1 MKKLMI
7 AAASAAMIGGAFADG
22 VAQVYDFTAT
32 VKTTAC
38 SGKSAKD
45 VCGDTVYYRQQI
57 TQKLYGKF
65 WGCGCE
71 VIACPDNYAI
81 DKAEENGFV
90 FWTTTKLGGAFEDAD
105 MQWSLLQRLGKKG
118 ENVEGFFG
126 LTLIDDGDAVALLSG
141 AGYGTAKIYCDDE
154 DKNYIK
160 SMSGNVVGYWD
171 ASADPIATGCYY
183 CGDVDEC
190 TVFAFCSCV
199 SEDNDLAAVFGTF
212 TLKYNSSQTKSVS
225 AGKSISEVAF
235 KKNAAVLAVLNA
247 TDDDDDDDDDDD
259 TVAKLEEKYAEAK
272 AAYDDLK
279 QGAAECTEGKALAAT
294 VATAMTVYNNAET
307 AENEAR
313 AAIPT
318 DAGGV
323 TGADAYKAAVEQLA
337 AVKANPASSS
347 NQIADAEEAVTNA
360 KNDLPGDK
368 VTTVVNAVDTWQ
380 AKQAL
385 TAAANEAKVAAEAD
399 LSAWNSSGYAAAL
412 ADAAEKVNNLYI
424 ACLIAGGDCE

>member
-1 MKKLMI
+1 
-7 AAASAAMIGGAFADG
+7 
-22 VAQVYDFTAT
+22 
-32 VKTTAC
+32 
-38 SGKSAKD
+38 
-45 VCGDTVYYRQQI
+45 
-57 TQKLYGKF
+57 
-65 WGCGCE
+65 
-71 VIACPDNYAI
+71 
-81 DKAEENGFV
+81 
-90 FWTTTKLGGAFEDAD
+90 
-105 MQWSLLQRLGKKG
+105 MQWDLLQRLGKKG
-118 ENVEGFFG
+118 ENVEGYFT
-126 LTLIDDGDAVALLSG
+126 LTLNDGTDDVAALTG
-141 AGYGTAKIYCDDE
+141 AGYGTAKINCDAE
-154 DKNYIK
+154 EENYIK

-171 ASADPIATGCYY
+171 ASSDTIATGCYY

-279 QGAAECTEGKALAAT
+279 QGATECTEGKALAAT
-294 VATAMTVYNNAET
+294 VATATTVYNNAVT
-307 AENEAR
+307 AEAEAL

-318 DAGGV
+318 DLEAN
-323 TGADAYKAAVEQLA
+323 AYKAAVENLA
-337 AVKANPASSS
+337 TVKANPASSAS
-347 NQIADAEEAVTNA
+347 QIAAAEEAVTNA

-385 TAAANEAKVAAEAD
+385 TVAANEAKAAAEAD
-399 LSAWNSSGYAAAL
+399 QGAWTLSGYAAAL

>member
-183 CGDVDEC
+183 CGGVEEC

-199 SEDNDLAAVFGTF
+199 AEDNEFAAVFGTF
-212 TLKYNSSQTKSVS
+212 TIKYNASQTKSVNG
-225 AGKSISEVAF
+225 GKSITEVAF
-235 KKNAAVLAVLNA
+235 KKNPAVLAVLNA
-247 TDDDDDDDDDDD
+247 TDDDDDDDDEDAKTKLEKSYAAAKATLDDLNKGANECSKGVELAQAVTDTATKYANAQAATTAAEDAIDDD
-259 TVAKLEEKYAEAK
+259 ANVQNYKGKVETYNTVMNNPVSSQNDKDSAAAAVTSAKNAIAGDKVDAAVTAVSNWIAAK
-272 AAYDDLK
+272 AAEATALEAK
-279 QGAAECTEGKALAAT
+279 NAASAAQAAWTTPLTGGYATELAA
-294 VATAMTVYNNAET
+294 AK
-307 AENEAR
+307 EN
-313 AAIPT
+313 
-318 DAGGV
+318 
-323 TGADAYKAAVEQLA
+323 L
-337 AVKANPASSS
+337 
-347 NQIADAEEAVTNA
+347 NQI
-360 KNDLPGDK
+360 K
-368 VTTVVNAVDTWQ
+368 
-380 AKQAL
+380 
-385 TAAANEAKVAAEAD
+385 
-399 LSAWNSSGYAAAL
+399 
-412 ADAAEKVNNLYI
+412 I
-424 ACLIAGGDCE
+424 ACLVAGGDCE